1 MYGEATGQG
10 SVWYSRHMTRVPAAN
25 HTLALLRALAERG
38 PSTAAALASAV
49 DLPRSTTY
57 HLLAVLR
64 EEGFVVH
71 LPEERRWSLGP
82 TAFSV
87 GQAYLRH
94 DPREALARPII
105 VALADEVGQ
114 TAHLG
119 VLHGTEVV
127 YLLKESP
134 RRRLDAPTLITG
146 VGVHLPAAI
155 TASGRAMLAH
165 LPKDQVRALMSS
177 PDAFVRRT
185 TKGPD
190 SLSAL
195 RRVLDREREAGY
207 AHEDGEILE
216 GYASVAAAVLDRQ
229 GHPVASV
236 SVTYRGGKGVATREL
251 GRAVIRAAQAVST
264 RG

>member
-1 MYGEATGQG
+1 
-10 SVWYSRHMTRVPAAN
+10 MTRVPAASQ
-25 HTLALLRALAERG
+25 TLALLRALAERG
-38 PSTAAALASAV
+38 PSTAATLARAV
-49 DLPRSTTY
+49 NLPRSTTY

-64 EEGFVVH
+64 DEGFVVH

-94 DPREALARPII
+94 DPRESLARPLII
-105 VALADEVGQ
+105 ALADAVGQ
-114 TAHLG
+114 SAHLG

-127 YLLKESP
+127 YLIKESP
-134 RRRLDAPTLITG
+134 RNRLDTPTLITG

-165 LPKDQVRALMSS
+165 LPKDQLRALMSS

-185 TKGPD
+185 SAGPD

-195 RRVLDREREAGY
+195 RRVLDRERERGY
-207 AHEDGEILE
+207 AHEEGEVLA
-216 GYASVAAAVLDRQ
+216 GYASVAAALLDRQ

-236 SVTYRGGKGVATREL
+236 SVTYRTDQGADAEAIGREVVL
-251 GRAVIRAAQAVST
+251 TARAISA

>member
-1 MYGEATGQG
+1 
-10 SVWYSRHMTRVPAAN
+10 MTRVPAASQ
-25 HTLALLRALAERG
+25 TLALLRALAERG
-38 PSTAAALASAV
+38 PSTAATLATAV
-49 DLPRSTTY
+49 GLPRSTAY

-94 DPREALARPII
+94 DPREALARPLI
-105 VALADEVGQ
+105 VALADQVGQ

-134 RRRLDAPTLITG
+134 RTRRDAPTLITG

-165 LPKDQVRALMSS
+165 LPKDQLRALMSS

-185 TKGPD
+185 GAGPD
-190 SLSAL
+190 SLSSL
-195 RRVLDREREAGY
+195 RRVLDRERERGY
-207 AHEDGEILE
+207 AHEEGEVLSE
-216 GYASVAAAVLDRQ
+216 YASVAAAVLDRRGQ
-229 GHPVASV
+229 PVASV
-236 SVTYRGGKGVATREL
+236 SVTYRRDDAVNPGALGLAVVTTAQGVS
-251 GRAVIRAAQAVST
+251 GR
-264 RG
+264 G

>member
-1 MYGEATGQG
+1 
-10 SVWYSRHMTRVPAAN
+10 MTRVPAASQ
-25 HTLALLRALAERG
+25 TLALLRALAERG
-38 PSTAAALASAV
+38 PSTAATLALAV

-87 GQAYLRH
+87 GQGYLRH
-94 DPREALARPII
+94 DPREALARPLI
-105 VALADEVGQ
+105 VALADEVSQ

-119 VLHGTEVV
+119 VLHGTEIV

-155 TASGRAMLAH
+155 TASGRAILAH
-165 LPKDQVRALMSS
+165 LPKDQLRALMSS

-185 TKGPD
+185 STGPD
-190 SLSAL
+190 SLTTL
-195 RRVLDREREAGY
+195 RRVLDREREQGF
-207 AHEDGEILE
+207 AHEAGEVLS
-216 GYASVAAAVLDRQ
+216 GYASVAAPVLDRHGQ
-229 GHPVASV
+229 PVASV
-236 SVTYRGGKGVATREL
+236 SVTYLDDGGADLTML
-251 GRAVIRAAQAVST
+251 GMAVLRTAQAIAARS
-264 RG
+264 